1 MEPANKVHNICSPYI
16 RLLGSIAGLCLLL
29 SGNVAF
35 SQSNATG
42 SFKAQGNLVVNGNF
56 EINGPN
62 DIPKGWTIATGRPSL
77 TPVFKRVTEKE
88 KAFLYIRG
96 NGSRESVG
104 VIGTNVPVL
113 LGKSYRLS
121 VRFKISENINPQRN
135 LLFQLFTNDNK
146 DGIFEYYKK
155 ANGWVEGH
163 TKVNLVGEGPSTA
176 DLRIMFRFSAN
187 GEVRISNVVLR
198 EVEPD
203 QPRWVRVACT
213 SGMPGFD
220 VMRKLISK
228 AAQNHTDIMLLPEY
242 MNTAEKI
249 ETLDGPSCAMMSELS
264 AKYRMYIAGGI
275 VRKDVNSDRLYNTV
289 VLYDRNGAVA
299 GMYDKIHPYS
309 PEVYPMGITPGNKV
323 TVLNTDFGRVGF
335 MTCYDSWFTDVAELV
350 SLKGAEL
357 ILFPNAGYYRSLIPA
372 RATDNNVRI
381 ISSSLYN
388 ENGIWDTQGRDVLD
402 PNRDSTY
409 LGQEGSTFKDV
420 QTMQVGEMKLLIA
433 SLDLNFSPTP
443 HHNGGTMMNSPAGR
457 RNRAEQLYY
466 LDQDIQQEKER
477 WWVEEEEEEEAR
489 KISKEK

>member
-1 MEPANKVHNICSPYI
+1 M
-16 RLLGSIAGLCLLL
+16 
-29 SGNVAF
+29 
-35 SQSNATG
+35 
-42 SFKAQGNLVVNGNF
+42 
-56 EINGPN
+56 
-62 DIPKGWTIATGRPSL
+62 
-77 TPVFKRVTEKE
+77 
-88 KAFLYIRG
+88 
-96 NGSRESVG
+96 
-104 VIGTNVPVL
+104 
-113 LGKSYRLS
+113 
-121 VRFKISENINPQRN
+121 SETINPQRN
-135 LLFQLFTNDNK
+135 LLFQLFTDDNK

-155 ANGWVEGH
+155 PNGWVEGH
-163 TKVNLVGEGPSTA
+163 AKINLVGDGPSKA

-198 EVEPD
+198 EVKPD

-213 SGMPGFD
+213 SGMPDFE
-220 VMRKLISK
+220 VMRRLIAK
-228 AAQNHTDIMLLPEY
+228 AAENHTDMILLPEY
-242 MNTAEKI
+242 MNTADKV

-264 AKYRMYIAGGI
+264 AKYGMYIAGGI
-275 VRKDVNSDRLYNTV
+275 VRKDASSDRLYNTV
-289 VLYDRNGAVA
+289 VLYDRKGKLA

-309 PEVYPMGITPGNKV
+309 PEVYPMGVTPGSKV

-357 ILFPNAGYYRSLIPA
+357 ILFPNAGYYRSLLPA

-388 ENGIWDTQGRDVLD
+388 ENGIWDTQGRDVSD

-409 LGQEGSTFKDV
+409 SGQQGSTFKDV
-420 QTMQVGEMKLLIA
+420 QTIRVDEMKLLIA

-466 LDQDIQQEKER
+466 LDEDIRKEKER
-477 WWVEEEEEEEAR
+477 WWADEEEA
-489 KISKEK
+489 KKTSNQK